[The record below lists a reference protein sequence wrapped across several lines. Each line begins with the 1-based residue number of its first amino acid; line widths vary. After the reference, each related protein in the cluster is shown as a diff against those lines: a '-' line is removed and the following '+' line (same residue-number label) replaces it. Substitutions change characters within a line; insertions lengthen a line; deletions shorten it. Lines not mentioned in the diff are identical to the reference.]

1 MKVTPLGIEGAWL
14 IEARTYPDER
24 GLFREWYVSDL
35 SEFSDIPCFE
45 IKQANTSVSSKG
57 VIRGIHYSNVQD
69 GQSKLVTCTFGS
81 ILDAIVD
88 LRKDSKTFG
97 KSLTVELNSN
107 SGKSLFIS
115 SGLGHAF
122 QALENQVAVTY
133 LLSKKYCPMNEFGI
147 NPLDKDLAINWNSI
161 GIKLSDKDLNSKSF
175 SEAMMQGD
183 QS

>member
-35 SEFSDIPCFE
+35 SEFSDIPYFE

-107 SGKSLFIS
+107 SGKSIFIS
-115 SGLGHAF
+115 RGLGHAF
-122 QALENQVAVTY
+122 QALKKLT
-133 LLSKKYCPMNEFGI
+133 LS
-147 NPLDKDLAINWNSI
+147 LART
-161 GIKLSDKDLNSKSF
+161 LSD
-175 SEAMMQGD
+175 
-183 QS
+183 

>member
-1 MKVTPLGIEGAWL
+1 MKVTPLGIDGAWL

-24 GLFREWYVSDL
+24 GLFREWYVNDL
-35 SEFSDIPCFE
+35 DEFSSVPNFE
-45 IKQANTSVSSKG
+45 IKQANTSISSKG

-97 KSLTVELNSN
+97 KSVTVELNSN
-107 SGKSLFIS
+107 TGKSIFIT

-122 QALENQVAVTY
+122 QALENEVAVTY
-133 LLSKKYCPMNEFGI
+133 LLSKKYSPENEFGI
-147 NPLDKDLAINWNSI
+147 NPLDKDIAINWNPI

-175 SEAMMQGD
+175 AEAMMQGNK
-183 QS
+183 S